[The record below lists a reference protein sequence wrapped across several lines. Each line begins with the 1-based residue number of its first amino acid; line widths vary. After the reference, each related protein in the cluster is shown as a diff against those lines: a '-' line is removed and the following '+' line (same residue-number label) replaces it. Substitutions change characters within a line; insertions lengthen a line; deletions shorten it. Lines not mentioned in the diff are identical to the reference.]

1 MIIGG
6 TLLHLVTI
14 IPLIYCL
21 VEVTKTDTAISEA
34 GIFDS
39 NITDMTEQVDYLQYD
54 VEFIVNETGKVVGLL
69 TFMFYLHQHPR

>member
-21 VEVTKTDTAISEA
+21 VEVTKIDTAISEA